1 MWRSV
6 KLWPNPYRD
15 ERDRSTLFVLFG
27 VLVFVLLTGTVAA
40 WVLHS
45 ALR

>member
-1 MWRSV
+1 VWRAV

-15 ERDRSTLFVLFG
+15 ERDGSTLVILFS
-27 VLVFVLLTGTVAA
+27 VLVFVLLTATVAVWA
-40 WVLHS
+40 VHA

>member
-15 ERDRSTLFVLFG
+15 KRDRSTLLVLFG
-27 VLVFVLLTGTVAA
+27 VLVFVLLTATVAA
-40 WVLHS
+40 WALHS